1 MVSVCKFIFVPCIT
15 TFQWKAAMQ
24 MTSAAHN
31 LLCLSYPALICNKE
45 NDGFSNDEL
54 KLTRYK
60 HGK

>member
-1 MVSVCKFIFVPCIT
+1 MQKTFVVHI
-15 TFQWKAAMQ
+15 
-24 MTSAAHN
+24 

-54 KLTRYK
+54 KLTKYK